1 MLDQKN
7 LGINVI
13 HLIYSLR
20 AKGNSKENKDERK
33 WERINVKDDDSS
45 QSLSYYY
52 HREFLKEHEKEL
64 KIKSVTDIRKYFH
77 PNVQSAFFQDDNLTK
92 NGIKVYRYSSE
103 PRRFQGYIV
112 NNQKIEIDNKIY
124 QFEWLATE
132 LYEFGREAFREAFLV
147 VRLSLD
153 NEFLTKEGTKNRNT
167 VQDWIRFVELIRM
180 NHKKYDEQKQLI
192 VSEVVNNKR
201 EENDKRIFFDYVQ
214 ELFKHDKGLESFKI
228 ANRDV
233 DSIKD
238 SKAKEEAYRIR
249 EPNAFVHGYVEQD
262 LRDSVNLENRVDGD
276 PRYLAEINY
285 WDIEEIYQI
294 LSVDPSPGDSGG
306 TIEFQRRF
314 VEEHTYTRWGNYGTV
329 YAGIDYGIITLVT
342 NKEEKLP
349 TFNQTIL
356 YQNEIRLY
364 LLMILMQLYYREEVQ
379 DIMGEI
385 ARLGDF
391 SGNGIKDSRNAR
403 GVLNKYYNLNQY
415 YYFDR
420 LTNEIQGIELWE
432 FYQKVLRTKT
442 LFKTIQEDIR
452 ELNQRLIEFENRKQ
466 SKQIIYLTIIAG
478 FTGLMG
484 MNLLIDQFN
493 RLYEKILESVAFA
506 ILLPFLLFLF
516 YFIGKEPFV
525 EKNWRSILLLIAFIL
540 FLIIYFLFGSHFLS
554 GGVANE

>member
-20 AKGNSKENKDERK
+20 GKVKSNQKKDLPLGCK

-52 HREFLKEHEKEL
+52 HREFLKEHEKEF
-64 KIKSVTDIRKYFH
+64 KVKSVTDIRKYFH
-77 PNVQSAFFQDDNLTK
+77 PNVQSAFFQDDNLTE

-112 NNQKIEIDNKIY
+112 NSQKIEIDNKIY

-132 LYEFGREAFREAFLV
+132 LYEFRQEAFLV

-180 NHKKYDEQKQLI
+180 NHKKYDTQSQLI
-192 VSEVVNNKR
+192 VNELAENKSKA
-201 EENDKRIFFDYVQ
+201 NDKRIFFEYVQ
-214 ELFKHDKGLESFKI
+214 DLFKLDEYLGLFEI

-233 DSIKD
+233 ESIKD
-238 SKAKEEAYRIR
+238 SKAKEEAYKIR

-262 LRDSVNLENRVDGD
+262 LRDSMNLQSRVDGD

-294 LSVDPSPGDSGG
+294 LSVDPFPGDSGG

-329 YAGIDYGIITLVT
+329 YTGIDYGIITLVT

-452 ELNQRLIEFENRKQ
+452 ELNQRLIEFENRNQ
-466 SKQIIYLTIIAG
+466 SKQITYLTIIAG

-493 RLYEKILESVAFA
+493 RLSEKILESVAFA
-506 ILLPFLLFLF
+506 ILLPFLVFLV

-525 EKNWRSILLLIAFIL
+525 EKTKRSILLLIAFIL
-540 FLIIYFLFGSHFLS
+540 SLIIYFLFGSYFLS

>member
-1 MLDQKN
+1 MLDKKN

-20 AKGNSKENKDERK
+20 GKVKSNQKKDLPLGCK

-77 PNVQSAFFQDDNLTK
+77 PNVQSAFFQDDNLT
-92 NGIKVYRYSSE
+92 GIKVCRYSSE

-112 NNQKIEIDNKIY
+112 NSQKIEIDNKIY

-132 LYEFGREAFREAFLV
+132 LYEFRQEAFLV

-180 NHKKYDEQKQLI
+180 NHKKYDTQSQLI
-192 VSEVVNNKR
+192 VNELAENKSKA
-201 EENDKRIFFDYVQ
+201 NDKRIFFEYVQ
-214 ELFKHDKGLESFKI
+214 DLFKLDEYLGLFEI

-233 DSIKD
+233 ESIKD
-238 SKAKEEAYRIR
+238 SKAKEEAYKIR

-262 LRDSVNLENRVDGD
+262 LRDSMNLQSRVDGD

-294 LSVDPSPGDSGG
+294 LSVDPFPGDSGG

-329 YAGIDYGIITLVT
+329 YTGIDYGIITLVT